1 MNLDDISIV
10 IPIKDDTS
18 NLLELLRNVT
28 KFGFNDIH
36 VVDSN
41 ANSQNQILCQ
51 QAGAKYVTFAWNGCY
66 PKKRNW
72 YLSNASLRDWVFFL
86 DSDERLTTRVV
97 STLKALNGANLEAI
111 AIQYNN
117 TFLGRKLRYGDV
129 MTKIPLMRNHIR
141 FERIAENNWSVFDME
156 IHEHP
161 IVAKNRICHI
171 ASRIEHLEKTSIE
184 RYLSKHNNYSNWEAS
199 RLSALDHNSTRSL
212 RLRTKYRLL
221 RTPFAGTAYFFY
233 AFVLKMGFLDGRPG
247 FILAKLKSQYFYW
260 IYIKTKYETR

>member
-1 MNLDDISIV
+1 MIRPPARRILTLQGFQSSTQRVFLWDGTFPKSATG
-10 IPIKDDTS
+10 TS
-18 NLLELLRNVT
+18 SKQPSTLGPFL
-28 KFGFNDIH
+28 I
-36 VVDSN
+36 
-41 ANSQNQILCQ
+41 QI
-51 QAGAKYVTFAWNGCY
+51 
-66 PKKRNW
+66 
-72 YLSNASLRDWVFFL
+72 
-86 DSDERLTTRVV
+86 ERLTVEFV
-97 STLKALNGANLEAI
+97 NELKLLDASAYDAI
-111 AIQYNN
+111 SIQYNN

-161 IVAKNRICHI
+161 IVTNNCVGQI

-199 RLSALDHNSTRSL
+199 RLSALDHNSTRNL